1 MNKNELL
8 RDLLLPDGDSSHSLS
23 IAFAARSGSGKTT
36 LLTSL
41 VNDARKMKEFK
52 ETRFIYVGI
61 KRDSMF
67 DAPAVSNVD
76 DMWKQLQKNPVVNFF
91 PNDPAFYE
99 VDIDEIIES
108 VFDNSDSSEGGFVIM
123 LDDINVVKGFDS
135 RGSPSPAVKKLAIA
149 GRSMGIRG
157 VFITHRIAN
166 LPRIMNGNTS
176 ALIMLS
182 ISEMDIDYGRKIF
195 GMDFTDLIPELKD
208 YKWAYVDLINEN
220 ILQFNPVGGQS
231 D

>member
-1 MNKNELL
+1 MDKSKLL
-8 RDLLLPDGDSSHSLS
+8 KDMLLPDGDSSHSLS

-41 VNDARKMKEFK
+41 VNDARKLKEFK

-67 DAPAVSNVD
+67 EAPAVSNID
-76 DMWKQLQKNPVVNFF
+76 DMWKQLAKNPIVNFF
-91 PNDPAFYE
+91 PSDPAFYE

-108 VFDNSDSSEGGFVIM
+108 TFDNAESSEGGFVLI

-157 VFITHRIAN
+157 VFVTHRIAN

-176 ALIMLS
+176 ALVMLS
-182 ISEMDIDYGRKIF
+182 ISEMDIDYGKKIF
-195 GMDFTDLIPELKD
+195 GIDFTNLIPELKD
-208 YKWAYVDLINEN
+208 YRWAYVDLINED
-220 ILQFNPVGGQS
+220 IHQFEPIGGN
-231 D
+231 